1 MRLLIFVVKAA
12 LVYRFILRCVRH
24 GTPDYAKDSHWFAAL
39 FLLSPRSSPR
49 DKKLVAPLANTA
61 FEEDIATRLV
71 RRETRKAA
79 GSLVIVLR

>member
-12 LVYRFILRCVRH
+12 LVYRFRWRGVSDC
-24 GTPDYAKDSHWFAAL
+24 TSQQAKNSKWFAAL

-61 FEEDIATRLV
+61 FAEDIATRLV